1 MHSHMPCA
9 DSGQAARQL
18 QYMCWVQGPNRQAA
32 YQEPTKHRLCMY
44 LACRSTGRVLRPW
57 CKQPG
62 CCGQP
67 NLFTACAVCMLM
79 ISSQAAVQYVLVP
92 EARQAVCCAE
102 LELCAAYVV
111 CRLLPGGQAAAG
123 HVLELRA
130 KQPGYCA
137 EPKHV

>member
-1 MHSHMPCA
+1 
-9 DSGQAARQL
+9 
-18 QYMCWVQGPNRQAA
+18 
-32 YQEPTKHRLCMY
+32 
-44 LACRSTGRVLRPW
+44 
-57 CKQPG
+57 
-62 CCGQP
+62 
-67 NLFTACAVCMLM
+67 MLM